1 MLIVKKFPVTSC
13 GHEKNPIS
21 AGRCLLSILTSN
33 GNNEEHFILATQDKL
48 LKEKVRQVPGC
59 PILSLVLSALT
70 MEKPSMANVVEAD
83 GDIQESRERE
93 VTDLKLIQ
101 SQILGEDPVVKKR
114 KRPKGPNPLS
124 CKKKQKKKPDVVQE
138 KKSKKRQRKRVKP
151 TMPKHV
157 RELLQSQIN
166 N

>member
-21 AGRCLLSILTSN
+21 AARCLLSVLTSHGKN
-33 GNNEEHFILATQDKL
+33 EGNFILATQDKS

-70 MEKPSMANVVEAD
+70 MEKPSVANIVEAD

-101 SQILGEDPVVKKR
+101 SQVLEDHVVKKR
-114 KRPKGPNPLS
+114 KRVKGPNPLS
-124 CKKKQKKKPDVVQE
+124 CKKKQKKMPDVIQE
-138 KKSKKRQRKRVKP
+138 KNGKKRHRKRVKP
-151 TMPKHV
+151 TLPKHV
-157 RELLQSQIN
+157 RELLQQN
-166 N
+166 